1 MIWDYLQDEQ
11 VVEAISKWF
20 LLIFDTIAQAVP
32 TMNTVV
38 LHYKH
43 TLGLFQDL
51 LFPYTPPKLEI
62 VTIWITKYESLK
74 SFKSFLSDK
83 PGHANLA

>member
-20 LLIFDTIAQAVP
+20 LLIFDTIVQAVP

-43 TLGLFQDL
+43 KLGLFQDL
-51 LFPYTPPKLEI
+51 LFPYIPPKLKIFITWIIKI
-62 VTIWITKYESLK
+62 V
-74 SFKSFLSDK
+74 
-83 PGHANLA
+83 